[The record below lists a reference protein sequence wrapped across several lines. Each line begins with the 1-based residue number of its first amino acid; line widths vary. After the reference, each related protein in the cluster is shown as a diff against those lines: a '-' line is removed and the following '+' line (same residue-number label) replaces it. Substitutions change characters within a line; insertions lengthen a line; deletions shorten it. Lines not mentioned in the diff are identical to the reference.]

1 MNYGLPSESYRD
13 SLLESWKWY
22 CKEVLNAVEN

>member
-13 SLLESWKWY
+13 SLLISWNWY
-22 CKEVLNAVEN
+22 KKEVLKCS